1 MAVLI
6 PLTGMTGILLI
17 RRNNA
22 KMRDIPLPLVL
33 FRLILPVNVLI
44 TTNILLNVWKTGPE
58 LVMKPVLPKPNVLP
72 VWLLTQPVL
81 MMLTTK
87 NVNATPARVILI
99 PMHKLQ
105 PKVMLPTEDAKAVP
119 KQNINA
125 RKTPAPVIQLANV
138 AAKSAPPSAI
148 AALLKS
154 LRVVRNAAMILA
166 LRAIQSQHLQNVM
179 IRQRQSVVQLVIK
192 GKVVAMR

>member
-1 MAVLI
+1 MS
-6 PLTGMTGILLI
+6 LI
-17 RRNNA
+17 RLNNA
-22 KMRDIPLPLVL
+22 KTKVIQLLLAPYPP
-33 FRLILPVNVLI
+33 ILPVNVLI

-87 NVNATPARVILI
+87 NVNATPALVILI

-148 AALLKS
+148 AVPLKS

-179 IRQRQSVVQLVIK
+179 IQQRQSVVQLVIK

>member
-6 PLTGMTGILLI
+6 PLTGMTGIPWTLS
-17 RRNNA
+17 NNA

-87 NVNATPARVILI
+87 NVNATPARVMII
-99 PMHKLQ
+99 PMHK
-105 PKVMLPTEDAKAVP
+105 P
-119 KQNINA
+119 
-125 RKTPAPVIQLANV
+125 R
-138 AAKSAPPSAI
+138 
-148 AALLKS
+148 
-154 LRVVRNAAMILA
+154 LRVM
-166 LRAIQSQHLQNVM
+166 
-179 IRQRQSVVQLVIK
+179 
-192 GKVVAMR
+192 